1 MTTAAWTPD
10 GSAIVTGSPNKQ
22 SPLCIRSADGRETFN
37 WPTDQ
42 RTGDCA
48 ITPDGQK
55 LVVMSQDKYITVYDL
70 PTRTEEYSIK
80 VSYKM
85 TCITVSRDS
94 KTMLVNMDN
103 DEIHLIEIETADIV
117 RRYVGQQ
124 QDDFII
130 RSAFGGADEGLVV
143 SGSAGTTRQPSP
155 SCTTTYT

>member
-10 GSAIVTGSPNKQ
+10 GKTIVTGSPNKQ
-22 SPLCIRSADGRETFN
+22 SALCSRSPGERDTFN

-48 ITPDGQK
+48 ITPNGQK
-55 LVVMSQDKYITVYDL
+55 LVVMSQDKHITVYDL

-80 VSYKM
+80 VAHKM
-85 TCITVSRDS
+85 SCITVSRDS
-94 KTMLVNMDN
+94 KTMLVNMAN

-117 RRYVGQQ
+117 RRYAGQQ
-124 QDDFII
+124 QNDFII

-143 SGSAGTTRQPSP
+143 SGSAGMTNKLHPSMHD
-155 SCTTTYT
+155 C

>member
-10 GSAIVTGSPNKQ
+10 GNTIVTGSLNKQ

-42 RTGDCA
+42 RTADCA
-48 ITPDGQK
+48 ITPNSQK
-55 LVVMSQDKYITVYDL
+55 LIVMSPDNYITVYDL

-80 VSYKM
+80 VAHKM

-94 KTMLVNMDN
+94 KTMLVNVEN
-103 DEIHLIEIETADIV
+103 DEIHLIEIETADII
-117 RRYVGQQ
+117 RRYSGQHQ
-124 QDDFII
+124 KDFII

-143 SGSAGTTRQPSP
+143 SGSAGTTD
-155 SCTTTYT
+155 